1 MEEEQEACISVSGAT
16 TTRRYNNRSSS
27 REITD
32 PVLEIGGLGFL
43 KTNSLGEGEREN
55 IYSVESVTSGG
66 SKNHTLTTED
76 ASVEQLTG
84 NKSVLSGCFK
94 EGSPSCS
101 ILGTTKEVN
110 EVEDR
115 QTGCMEKEL
124 CILVPSVEFQLKL
137 KRMAVENNV
146 ENWVPK
152 ASTEDGDLVALEIT
166 EMAEIDCAEVA
177 QTVDSVAIEYGN
189 TKDSGKTKDCSGFDK
204 GSSITDQED
213 GVGPTHGGGR
223 DRGQMTE
230 GETVTDDLTTAVRQ
244 QLRRRAKKKGEADTS
259 PPGEGESLCNKGKGD
274 GNSKIL
280 GTSTQV
286 LEEDFESGVAE
297 AMAVVMKVHGVL
309 EPAADPAA
317 SFPGMV
323 GLDTKREC
331 HCCQKPESLRNT
343 IVCDNCESSFHL
355 HCVDLQRKQVAELE
369 NWHCLACGLAV
380 GVGCWP
386 LGNTKSGLVRNLA
399 DSKISN
405 ESDGTRFTENRQLAT
420 CCQEAVVHGSEGSI
434 GTSVNL
440 KAREAHNIAVPS
452 YFLKEDS
459 GKDAELKE
467 KEDTLQMLRSFV
479 AEKHGELGNGWD
491 VVIRRRQGNDR
502 VCDKYFVS
510 PDKQRFRSRLEVV
523 RYLGLVGGKGGP
535 KKRNACV
542 GSHERALVNNSEQTV
557 TKGVS
562 CSTLSVVS
570 KVSSLTCCCVFQLK
584 SQIGHGDLPL
594 ERLGAM
600 KSCSGELDGPQ
611 TLPSGYKS
619 TWHDSETGSL
629 CMCEVVGG
637 EQSSLVFRVT
647 RKSFFPVAELDG
659 VAVVCADSAK
669 HACDN
674 GFDLVDNSR
683 EKDHTRSGRS
693 ELSSFVTQKSID
705 EVQHLQSN
713 IQTRS
718 DPIQRAE
725 ALQDMTAPEVI
736 PVGFK
741 PWPLDEIGEFIV
753 EAASPSDAWK
763 LFVQEFM
770 TRIRRSHTATKSL
783 CSHVASRIGQ
793 KQDAEVSGN
802 ASLVFDHELGN
813 CQIPGGAD
821 VEMAECSDEN
831 KIHGETGMA
840 VHKGMGKNLLEEVL
854 FKRLEARLAKSQF
867 EINQPVV
874 QEVTQVL
881 QGVGNDNIDKQVNKT
896 LEGIS
901 GEILQENVQSE
912 LTNSANQEVFLRSY
926 ERSPPPTGQPLGKK
940 LPTELVGDLLEAWEF
955 LHRFSELIGQESLPT
970 FEDLEAGLSDMGLDM
985 EGKRGDDSDVMTA
998 DGSVRATAEKCTA
1011 EANVGET
1018 AQVHGKELGRGD
1030 GAMMPLDSE
1039 LDHNVV
1045 TVAHAHIPLLK
1056 FLLADMQYRVLG
1068 DPTGGRCEEPKKR
1081 GRPLLNEPVP
1091 VIPEFGGDLPVNEVT
1106 WPELA
1111 HRYLVTLIEVK
1122 KSGDPSGLRPE
1133 ERRRLI
1139 RCLQGDGG
1147 VLFGAA
1153 ATVVAVES
1161 DAQVL
1166 AEAEMELSL
1175 LLPNAEKK
1183 DKQEALADDENNGHY
1198 PSDEIPPWV
1207 KALEPVRTM
1216 PTNVG
1221 ARIRAKVREA
1231 LDLHPVKWAAD
1242 ILEWSISRDIFKGN
1256 ASGPTKRAVVQVLAK
1271 FYGGSPAKAQRRKT
1285 RKPVASP
1292 DYLMQCCRIVLRHV
1306 ADADKGEV
1314 FSILIGGPEGHGTGK
1329 VRGMVARP
1337 LDFRTIDA
1345 RLASGAYGGLPEAFA
1360 ADVRQIWSNVE
1371 EVHGSGSDMVELAN
1385 SLSQLF
1391 ESLYQK
1397 QVLSLIEGDV
1407 DTKDKSRNSYGDA
1420 DHMDKKFLEKD
1431 AGNGVEIPEKPGKLL
1446 KAPWEDDDTCRVC
1459 GVDEDYERI
1468 MLCDGCEAEYH
1479 TYCLDPPLQKVPEG
1493 NWFCPSCVSVKR
1505 GFPEATAVVGGEE
1518 TGVKNAVNGLE
1529 GEDGHVPAYGFLD
1542 DTLESEGELPRVQTP
1557 FVESPAHTLLERI
1570 GATDYCH
1577 WSLADRVQF
1586 LKILCDNALE
1596 TPQIRAHLE
1605 KSLDTASEL
1614 RTQLRVL
1621 SVKRDQALEAE
1632 QCQNVHHS
1640 RLPNEQIQIT
1650 STTPGQGAQAMVKL
1664 GMATQLHDGNEENS
1678 EEAERRGIFSQVGS
1692 VEDKNSEWLLKQNVA
1707 DVTLESIRFSK
1718 MQNGVDGK
1726 QLTSSHG
1733 TSALGAVIDGPSDA
1747 VMMEM
1752 APPLLDDR
1760 KDLCH
1765 EVGPDSGDLK
1775 VGRSEHI
1782 GEDPT
1787 PTNLNKLQPSLLLE
1801 NNADSAEKLQ
1811 DSLRK
1816 LDAEIG
1822 QVETK
1827 LWNMNVRRDH
1837 LGTDDLGREYWAF
1850 CGSDNQPF
1858 LVVAEEAFVIEA
1870 TGVSTSGRMDGG
1882 TVESRK
1888 MKFKVGC
1895 LEDGK
1900 FACPTNFFLHLK
1912 WNRTGRKWVC
1922 ELSPWWVYKGEEALD
1937 NLVSWLISESKGE
1950 RSLKVSI
1957 HEWRRSVFTKH
1968 QHPDEEL
1975 NEVKLPLSCSISG
1988 KEGDKS
1994 VHPVM
1999 MTTRKPSRISA
2010 DIFPRV
2016 KATVI
2021 LEARYGSSGESSSS
2035 IKQLN
2040 RCECLEPLWRTRSH
2054 CQSCHET
2061 YESSVE
2067 LLNHQKTCP
2076 IVQSPGTDFQ
2086 EVETQPLSNKRKW
2099 RNSSSGMVINSA
2111 SSERKTESRPGSSKC
2126 TRLSGDNEILKRP
2139 HSAERLCMIEEAS
2152 VFSSRPATRILAN
2165 ETGDDFGLFPP
2176 EAITLLDYKWDY
2188 LVNVPP
2194 TTCQVNE
2201 RLDGD
2206 IEGYYPSS
2214 YANVDNVVLREDS
2227 VPSST
2232 APLGEVQ
2239 SEGFKQDTSEQGCGP
2254 ETAMP
2259 VGVTGKKPA
2268 KKFPVLEAATCPL
2281 VGEQKV
2287 ILRGLQLRLLD
2298 IEAAMTKDMLEPA
2311 RSSPVRRRAWRFLVK
2326 SMTCIYQMTKAIIL
2340 LEQMVKVEFL
2350 KKTWC
2355 QWSSLSAA
2363 ARSVT
2368 VSSLALKLYALDAS
2382 ITYRIKG
2389 KSDQEKQHPTTSG
2402 RKGKKK
2408 RHLHVKTK

>member
-1 MEEEQEACISVSGAT
+1 MEEEQEACIGVSGAT
-16 TTRRYNNRSSS
+16 TTTRYNNRSSS

-66 SKNHTLTTED
+66 LKNHTLTTED

-94 EGSPSCS
+94 EGSLSRS

-137 KRMAVENNV
+137 KRMVVENNV

-152 ASTEDGDLVALEIT
+152 ASTEDGDLVAMEIT

-189 TKDSGKTKDCSGFDK
+189 TKDSGKTKDYSGFDK

-223 DRGQMTE
+223 DRGQMNE

-386 LGNTKSGLVRNLA
+386 LSNSKLGLVRKLA

-405 ESDGTRFTENRQLAT
+405 EGDGTRFTENRQLVT
-420 CCQEAVVHGSEGSI
+420 RCQEALVHDSEGSI
-434 GTSVNL
+434 ATSVNL
-440 KAREAHNIAVPS
+440 KAREAHSVRESKDMKQNQGKVHELDVGQPVVLIEGADELYIAVPS

-542 GSHERALVNNSEQTV
+542 GSRERALVNNSEQTV

-600 KSCSGELDGPQ
+600 KSWSGELDGPH

-629 CMCEVVGG
+629 CICEVVGG
-637 EQSSLVFRVT
+637 EQSRLVFRVT

-674 GFDLVDNSR
+674 GFDLADHST

-705 EVQHLQSN
+705 EVQLLQSN

-741 PWPLDEIGEFIV
+741 PWPLDEIGEFVV

-770 TRIRRSHTATKSL
+770 TRIRRSHTATKAL

-813 CQIPGGAD
+813 KWCQIPGGAV
-821 VEMAECSDEN
+821 VEMAERSDEN

-840 VHKGMGKNLLEEVL
+840 VHKGMDKNLLEEVF

-867 EINQPVV
+867 GINQPVV

-881 QGVGNDNIDKQVNKT
+881 QGVGNDNIDKQVNQT

-901 GEILQENVQSE
+901 GEILQKNVQSE
-912 LTNSANQEVFLRSY
+912 LTNLANQEVSLRSY

-998 DGSVRATAEKCTA
+998 DGSVQATAEKCTA

-1175 LLPNAEKK
+1175 RLPNAEKK
-1183 DKQEALADDENNGHY
+1183 DKQEALADDEKNRHY
-1198 PSDEIPPWV
+1198 PPDEIPPWV

-1292 DYLMQCCRIVLRHV
+1292 DHLMQCCRIVLRHV

-1345 RLASGAYGGLPEAFA
+1345 RLAAGAYGGLPEAFA
-1360 ADVRQIWSNVE
+1360 ADVRQIWRNVE

-1420 DHMDKKFLEKD
+1420 DHMDRKFLEKD
-1431 AGNGVEIPEKPGKLL
+1431 AGSGVEIPEKPGKLL

-1518 TGVKNAVNGLE
+1518 TGAKNAVNGLE
-1529 GEDGHVPAYGFLD
+1529 GEDGHGFL
-1542 DTLESEGELPRVQTP
+1542 TLIV
-1557 FVESPAHTLLERI
+1557 FVCWVNSN
-1570 GATDYCH
+1570 YQ
-1577 WSLADRVQF
+1577 RVQF

-1614 RTQLRVL
+1614 RTQLHVL
-1621 SVKRDQALEAE
+1621 K
-1632 QCQNVHHS
+1632 
-1640 RLPNEQIQIT
+1640 
-1650 STTPGQGAQAMVKL
+1650 
-1664 GMATQLHDGNEENS
+1664 
-1678 EEAERRGIFSQVGS
+1678 
-1692 VEDKNSEWLLKQNVA
+1692 
-1707 DVTLESIRFSK
+1707 
-1718 MQNGVDGK
+1718 
-1726 QLTSSHG
+1726 
-1733 TSALGAVIDGPSDA
+1733 
-1747 VMMEM
+1747 
-1752 APPLLDDR
+1752 
-1760 KDLCH
+1760 
-1765 EVGPDSGDLK
+1765 
-1775 VGRSEHI
+1775 HI

-1787 PTNLNKLQPSLLLE
+1787 PTNLSKLQPSQLLE

-1811 DSLRK
+1811 DSLCK

-1858 LVVAEEAFVIEA
+1858 LVVAEEGFVIEA

-1888 MKFKVGC
+1888 MKFK
-1895 LEDGK
+1895 
-1900 FACPTNFFLHLK
+1900 
-1912 WNRTGRKWVC
+1912 
-1922 ELSPWWVYKGEEALD
+1922 WWVYKGEEALD
-1937 NLVSWLISESKGE
+1937 SLVSWLISESKGE

-1999 MTTRKPSRISA
+1999 MTTRKPSRIGA

-2067 LLNHQKTCP
+2067 LLNHQKMCP

-2099 RNSSSGMVINSA
+2099 GNSSSGMVINSA

-2126 TRLSGDNEILKRP
+2126 TRLSGDNENLKRP
-2139 HSAERLCMIEEAS
+2139 HSADRLCMIEEAS
-2152 VFSSRPATRILAN
+2152 VFASRPATRILAN

-2194 TTCQVNE
+2194 TTCQVSE

-2232 APLGEVQ
+2232 ALLGEVQ
-2239 SEGFKQDTSEQGCGP
+2239 TEGFKQDTSEQSCGP

-2281 VGEQKV
+2281 VGDQKV

-2326 SMTCIYQMTKAIIL
+2326 STTCIYQMTKAIIL
-2340 LEQMVKVEFL
+2340 LEHMVKVEFL

-2368 VSSLALKLYALDAS
+2368 VSSLALKVYALDAS